1 MSEPE
6 KFLDRWSRRKRDA
19 ADLSAPVAAKDAA
32 KAAPPP
38 AADSKEP
45 AAEVVFDPASLPPIE
60 SISAESDIRA
70 FLKPGVP
77 PELTHAALRRAW
89 SADPAIRDF
98 VGLVENG
105 WDFNDPNGIP
115 GFGPIPAGDV
125 AQLLTRVIGTPAPTE
140 PDAPQQVALAQGN
153 SEQNR
158 PQSVDSEK
166 AQELPQDPPAP
177 KQELAAPGNYSVQC
191 SEDDVAVQ
199 GSSDDRE
206 DVATSR
212 RRGHGGA
219 LPKL

>member
-45 AAEVVFDPASLPPIE
+45 AAEVVFDPANLPPIE

-77 PELTHAALRRAW
+77 PELTRAALRRAW

-98 VGLVENG
+98 IGLVENG

-115 GFGPIPAGDV
+115 GFGSISAGDV
-125 AQLLTRVIGTPAPTE
+125 AQLLSRVIGTAAPTE

-153 SEQNR
+153 SEQN
-158 PQSVDSEK
+158 PLQTVDSEK
-166 AQELPQDPPAP
+166 AQELPQDQPAP
-177 KQELAAPGNYSVQC
+177 KQESATPENDSVQR
-191 SEDDVAVQ
+191 SEDNIAAQ
-199 GSSDDRE
+199 NKFDDRK
-206 DVATSR
+206 DVPPSR
-212 RRGHGGA
+212 RRRHGGA
-219 LPKL
+219 LPK